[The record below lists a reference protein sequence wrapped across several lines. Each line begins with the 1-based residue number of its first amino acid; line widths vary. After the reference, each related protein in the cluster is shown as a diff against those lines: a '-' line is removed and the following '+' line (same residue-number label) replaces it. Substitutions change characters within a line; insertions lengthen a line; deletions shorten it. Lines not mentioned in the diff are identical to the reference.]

1 MIEKEIT
8 LSKAPIKVLIDFISE
23 TAGNKGKFSAAR
35 GHKKYYE
42 ISLLHGF
49 ALLERRGFL
58 RKKLCASFLPG
69 PMPACPMKFST

>member
-1 MIEKEIT
+1 MIEKET
-8 LSKAPIKVLIDFISE
+8 ALSKAPIKVLADFISE
-23 TAGNKGKFSAAR
+23 TAGIKGKFSAVR

-58 RKKLCASFLPG
+58 RKKLCASYLPG

>member
-1 MIEKEIT
+1 MIEKET
-8 LSKAPIKVLIDFISE
+8 ALSKAPIKVLADFISE
-23 TAGNKGKFSAAR
+23 MVCSKGDFPAVR
-35 GHKKYYE
+35 DHKKYYE

-58 RKKLCASFLPG
+58 RKKLCASYLPG

>member
-1 MIEKEIT
+1 MIEKEIA

-35 GHKKYYE
+35 GHKNWYGV
-42 ISLLHGF
+42 SFWHGF
-49 ALLERRGFL
+49 VLRERRGFL
-58 RKKLCASFLPG
+58 RKKLCASYLPG